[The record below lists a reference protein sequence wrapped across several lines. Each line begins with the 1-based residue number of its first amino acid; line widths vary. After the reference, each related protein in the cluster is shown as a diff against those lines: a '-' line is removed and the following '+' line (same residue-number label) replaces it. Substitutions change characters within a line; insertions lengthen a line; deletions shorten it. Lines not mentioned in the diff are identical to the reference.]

1 MTLNYKTFGEGF
13 PLVILHGLL
22 GSLDNW
28 LSIAKQFSAHF
39 SVYVVD
45 LRNHGKSPHSSDF
58 SYQILVD
65 DLCDF
70 FEQHS
75 IHKAH
80 VIGHSMGGKAA
91 MEFAML
97 HPAKVEKLVVADVA
111 PVQYED
117 RHSHIFKALL
127 AINLHEAKSR
137 ETVEM
142 QLRNNLNQEDE
153 STIQF
158 LMKGLYRN
166 EENNFA
172 WRFNVEALWQAY
184 QNVADGVGGTP
195 FWGKTLF
202 LKGQKSNYIN
212 AENYAVIQEL
222 FPNNELEEIAGAGH
236 WVHADAPKQFT
247 EKVLQFLLQ

>member
-39 SVYVVD
+39 SVYVID
-45 LRNHGKSPHSSDF
+45 FRNHGKSPHSSEF
-58 SYQILVD
+58 SYKILVD
-65 DLCDF
+65 DLCVF
-70 FEQHS
+70 FQQHS
-75 IHKAH
+75 IVKAH
-80 VIGHSMGGKAA
+80 LLGHSMGGKAA

-97 HPAKVEKLVVADVA
+97 HPEKVERLVVADVA

-127 AINLHEAKSR
+127 AINLREVKSR

-142 QLRNNLNQEDE
+142 QLRNNLKQEDE

-184 QNVADGVGGTP
+184 QNVADGVGGHP
-195 FWGKTLF
+195 FLGKTLF
-202 LKGQKSNYIN
+202 IKGQKSNYIN

-236 WVHADAPKQFT
+236 WVHADAPKEFT
-247 EKVLQFLLQ
+247 EKVLQFLL